1 MKKIILLGGLT
12 LLVMNLLF
20 GAILSIYESFN
31 ITISSGVITINTV
44 ILYLTN
50 CIKLKDGFKI
60 SISILFTLLGI
71 VGYLLSLFASRSFED
86 NWYLLLTIFIMGFE
100 TMVLFVT
107 YVVSN
112 KIK

>member
-1 MKKIILLGGLT
+1 MKKIILFSGVT

-31 ITISSGVITINTV
+31 ITISSGVIAINTV

-50 CIKLKDGFKI
+50 CVQLKDGFKI
-60 SISILFTLLGI
+60 PLSLLFALLGI

-100 TMVLFVT
+100 AMILFVT

-112 KIK
+112 KIE